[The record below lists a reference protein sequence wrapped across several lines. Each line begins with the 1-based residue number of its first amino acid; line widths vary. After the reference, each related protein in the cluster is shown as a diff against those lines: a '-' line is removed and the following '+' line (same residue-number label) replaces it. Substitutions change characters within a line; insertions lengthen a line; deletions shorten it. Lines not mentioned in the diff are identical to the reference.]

1 MKRLLASLLASLLAL
16 AVSAL
21 LRAGEPGSQEVAS
34 PDGNLRF
41 VFTLAAGGVPTY
53 EVHGKGGPLVLSSKL
68 GLVTNRNGGGSTD
81 WIAALKV
88 TGTARG
94 SGNTTWKPV
103 WGERAEIP
111 DHYNELKIDLQHA
124 AGDRGTL
131 QLQVRAYDEGIA
143 FRYFFV
149 ESLRAQVLEFAAERT
164 EFNVPGGA
172 QAFWTPSAQKFYEK
186 MPIKNWKSD
195 CEVPLTIEL
204 PGRAWLCL
212 AEAAQTNYPRMR
224 LKAAGDDRLVTE
236 LYGAV
241 VETSPFGTPWRIVL
255 VAEQPGQL
263 LEHNYLILNL
273 NPPNEIADTTWI
285 RPGKVMREVTLS
297 TAGAKRL
304 VDFAV
309 EQNIDYVHFDAGWY
323 GHEYEVASDATQ
335 VKVDPRRN
343 PKGDLDLPEAIRYAK
358 AKGRRVILYVNH
370 RALERQLDVIFPLYR
385 SWGVDGVK
393 FGFVHTGSHRW
404 VVWVHEAVKKAAQH
418 HLVVDIHDN
427 YRPTGF
433 SRTYP
438 NLLQQEGI
446 AGDEEFP
453 TATQSTLYPFTR
465 FIAGAADHT
474 YCFLDPRLKKT
485 KAHQLALAA
494 INFGPLQYLY
504 WYDRPEA
511 HPNRGEIEFW
521 KDLPTVWDDTRV
533 VQANPGEFVT
543 VARRKGAD
551 WWIGAV
557 TNVEAR
563 TLEVPMDFLPVGA
576 NFVADIY
583 EDAGEK
589 TIAKRSVPVTRASR
603 LSFDLRPSGGAAVH
617 LRAGN

>member
-1 MKRLLASLLASLLAL
+1 VHRILPLFLVLVTASAYGANAPVTSFELTSPNGQ
-16 AVSAL
+16 
-21 LRAGEPGSQEVAS
+21 LRYG
-34 PDGNLRF
+34 
-41 VFTLAAGGVPTY
+41 FTLAAGGVPTY
-53 EVHGKGGPLVLSSKL
+53 EVHGKSGVLIQASKL
-68 GLVTNRNGGGSTD
+68 GLVTNRNGGGTTD
-81 WIAALKV
+81 WIAGLKV
-88 TGTARG
+88 TGNSRRG
-94 SGNTTWKPV
+94 AHQTWKPV

-111 DHYNELKIDLQHA
+111 DIYNELLVDLQHA
-124 AGDRGTL
+124 TGDRGTL

-143 FRYFFV
+143 FRYYFL
-149 ESLRAQVLEFAAERT
+149 ESLRAQVLEFAGERT
-164 EFNVPGGA
+164 EFNLPAGA
-172 QAFWTPSAQKFYEK
+172 QAFWTPSAQRFYEK
-186 MPIKNWKSD
+186 MPVKNWKSD

-204 PGRAWLCL
+204 PGQAWLCL

-224 LKAAGDDRLVTE
+224 LRAAGENQLVTQ
-236 LYGAV
+236 LYGDV
-241 VETSPFGTPWRIVL
+241 IETSPWGTPWRVVL
-255 VAEQPGQL
+255 VADQPGRL
-263 LEHNYLILNL
+263 LENNYLLLNL
-273 NPPNEIADTTWI
+273 NPPNEIKDPKWI
-285 RPGKVMREVTLS
+285 HPGKVMREVTLS

-304 VDFAV
+304 VDFAA

-323 GHEYEVASDATQ
+323 GHEYEVASDASK
-335 VKVDPRRN
+335 VAVDPRRN

-358 AKGRRVILYVNH
+358 EKGRRVILYVNH
-370 RALERQLDVIFPLYR
+370 RALERQIDVIFPLYR

-418 HLVVDIHDN
+418 QLVVDIHDN

-446 AGDEEFP
+446 AGDEEMP
-453 TATQSTLYPFTR
+453 TATQSTIYPFTR

-474 YCFLDPRLKKT
+474 YCFFDKRLKKT

-494 INFGPLQYLY
+494 INFGPLQYLH

-511 HPNRGEIEFW
+511 YANRDEIEFW
-521 KDLPTVWDDTRV
+521 KEMPTVWDDTRV
-533 VQANPGEFVT
+533 VSGVPGEHVA

-551 WWIGAV
+551 WWLGAV

-563 TLEVPMDFLPVGA
+563 KLELPLTFLPPDTR
-576 NFVADIY
+576 FTADLF

-589 TIAKRSVPVTRASR
+589 TVAKRSLPVTRETR
-603 LSFDLRPSGGAAVH
+603 LSFDLRASGGAAVH
-617 LRAGN
+617 LRAAK